1 MRIFIRA
8 CTLPVSTDTTSKPSN
23 DGGQPSPNALN
34 SSSVRG
40 RLSIPLI
47 IFDGRSVIWPTLSQL
62 APVNSTSLVFST
74 GEYGFASVG
83 GYREFFNSAV
93 QFSTT
98 VMGEGARAAAAGSM
112 LLTRNFFPSAVTS

>member
-8 CTLPVSTDTTSKPSN
+8 CTLPRSTDTTSKPSN

-47 IFDGRSVIWPTLSQL
+47 IFDGRSVIRPTLSQL
-62 APVNSTSLVFST
+62 APVYSTSLFLPANMDLHRSAATV
-74 GEYGFASVG
+74 
-83 GYREFFNSAV
+83 NS
-93 QFSTT
+93 
-98 VMGEGARAAAAGSM
+98 
-112 LLTRNFFPSAVTS
+112 LTAPSSSAPQ